1 MNRLR
6 HLVDRALE
14 FLLATLMAGMVIA
27 VLWQVFTRFVLRDP
41 SSMTEEL
48 VRFGL
53 IWLGLLGAAYGFGKR
68 YHLAI
73 DLLHRRSSK
82 TAQRRLDLVT
92 HLSVIVFAFWVLIVG
107 GFRLVDL
114 TLAMGQTSAALEIER
129 GYIYLAL
136 PISGL
141 AMIFYS
147 VMSMLEALRGHARS

>member
-1 MNRLR
+1 
-6 HLVDRALE
+6 
-14 FLLATLMAGMVIA
+14 MAAMVMA
-27 VLWQVFTRFVLRDP
+27 VLWQVFTRFILRDP

-82 TAQRRLDLVT
+82 SGKMGLDLITHVT
-92 HLSVIVFAFWVLIVG
+92 VIVFAFWVFIIG

-114 TLAMGQTSAALEIER
+114 TLALGQTSAALEIER

-136 PISGL
+136 PLSGL
-141 AMIFYS
+141 AMVFYS
-147 VMSMLEALRGHARS
+147 LASMTETLRGKVRS

>member
-1 MNRLR
+1 VNRLR

-14 FLLATLMAGMVIA
+14 VLLATLMAAMVMA

-82 TAQRRLDLVT
+82 SIKRGLDLVT
-92 HLSVIVFAFWVLIVG
+92 HLSVIIFAFWVLIVG
-107 GFRLVDL
+107 GYRLVDL

-147 VMSMLEALRGHARS
+147 VVSMLEALRGHARS

>member
-1 MNRLR
+1 VNRLR
-6 HLVDRALE
+6 RLVDRTLE
-14 FLLATLMAGMVIA
+14 FLLATLMAAMVIA

-73 DLLHRRSSK
+73 DLLHRRSGTTTK
-82 TAQRRLDLVT
+82 RRLDLVT
-92 HLSVIVFAFWVLIVG
+92 HLSVIVFAFWVLIIG

-114 TLAMGQTSAALEIER
+114 TLAMGQASAALEIER

-147 VMSMLEALRGHARS
+147 LMSMLEVLRGHVRS

>member
-14 FLLATLMAGMVIA
+14 VLLATLMAAMVMA

-82 TAQRRLDLVT
+82 RSKRGLDLVT
-92 HLSVIVFAFWVLIVG
+92 HLSVIVFAFWVLIIG

-147 VMSMLEALRGHARS
+147 VVSMLEALRGHARS